1 MSNINWA
8 FWPGWND
15 AMGRKDFIFNNI
27 LLCLAWAVGMVAFGI
42 MAAGSSS
49 ALATLLAI
57 TMVLGI
63 FYTLLLTVVWL
74 NNRLR
79 DGGLAS
85 EGWRIF
91 IIILSLLSGVVGC
104 VAFLYCIFKPTEHP
118 RELTVEDDDECRD
131 EGPR

>member
-27 LLCLAWAVGMVAFGI
+27 LLCMAWTAGTIVFAGFAASEPPAVLIF
-42 MAAGSSS
+42 S
-49 ALATLLAI
+49 L
-57 TMVLGI
+57 VLVMSV
-63 FYTLLLTVVWL
+63 FYTILLSVVWV

-85 EGWRIF
+85 EGWRIA
-91 IIILSLLSGVVGC
+91 IIILSFLSGIVGF
-104 VAFLYCIFKPTEHP
+104 VAFIYCLVKPTENP
-118 RELTVEDDDECRD
+118 RELTVEDDNECRD

>member
-15 AMGRKDFIFNNI
+15 AMGRKDFISNNI
-27 LLCLAWAVGMVAFGI
+27 LLCLGWFVGTILFASVAASESPLV
-42 MAAGSSS
+42 M
-49 ALATLLAI
+49 ALAI
-57 TMVLGI
+57 CMVLGV
-63 FYTLLLTVVWL
+63 FYTILLSIVWM

-85 EGWRIF
+85 EGWRIA
-91 IIILSLLSGVVGC
+91 IIILSFLSGVVGL
-104 VAFLYCIFKPTEHP
+104 VAFLYCIFKPTEDP
-118 RELTVEDDDECRD
+118 AELTVEDDNECRD

>member
-15 AMGRKDFIFNNI
+15 AMRRKDFIFNNI
-27 LLCLAWAVGMVAFGI
+27 LLCFIWALCTAFFAGVAASESPFVVF
-42 MAAGSSS
+42 
-49 ALATLLAI
+49 LAI
-57 TMVLGI
+57 AMVLGV
-63 FYTLLLTVVWL
+63 FYTLLLTVVWM

-85 EGWRIF
+85 EGWRIA
-91 IIILSLLSGVVGC
+91 IIILSFLSGIVGC
-104 VAFLYCIFKPTEHP
+104 VAFLYCIFKPTEDP
-118 RELTVEDDDECRD
+118 AELTVEDDNECRD

>member
-15 AMGRKDFIFNNI
+15 TMGRKDFIFNNI
-27 LLCLAWAVGMVAFGI
+27 LLCFGWALGTALFAGI
-42 MAAGSSS
+42 AASESPFVVF
-49 ALATLLAI
+49 LAI
-57 TMVLGI
+57 AMVLGV
-63 FYTLLLTVVWL
+63 FYTLLLSVVWM

-85 EGWRIF
+85 EGWRIA
-91 IIILSLLSGVVGC
+91 IIILSFLSGVVGL
-104 VAFLYCIFKPTEHP
+104 VAFLYCVFKPTEDP

>member
-15 AMGRKDFIFNNI
+15 SMGRKDFIFNNI
-27 LLCLAWAVGMVAFGI
+27 FLSLAWFVGMSLFAGY
-42 MAAGSSS
+42 AAAESP
-49 ALATLLAI
+49 
-57 TMVLGI
+57 
-63 FYTLLLTVVWL
+63 LTVALGALLVVGLLYTVCLSVVWM

-91 IIILSLLSGVVGC
+91 IIIVSFLSGIVGFL
-104 VAFLYCIFKPTEHP
+104 AFVYCLVKPTEDVVIP
-118 RELTVEDDDECRD
+118 RQLEEDNAS
-131 EGPR
+131 G

>member
-15 AMGRKDFIFNNI
+15 AMGRMDFIFNNI
-27 LLCLAWAVGMVAFGI
+27 LMCLAWFVGVSIFAGF
-42 MAAGSSS
+42 AASESP
-49 ALATLLAI
+49 
-57 TMVLGI
+57 MVLALGALLVVGLL
-63 FYTLLLTVVWL
+63 YTICLSVVWM

-91 IIILSLLSGVVGC
+91 IIIVSFLSGIVGC
-104 VAFLYCIFKPTEHP
+104 LAFIYCLVKPTEDVVIP
-118 RELTVEDDDECRD
+118 RQLEEDNAS
-131 EGPR
+131 G

>member
-15 AMGRKDFIFNNI
+15 TMGRKDFIFNNI
-27 LLCLAWAVGMVAFGI
+27 LLCVGWV
-42 MAAGSSS
+42 
-49 ALATLLAI
+49 LATALFANVAASESPLVLFFVVA
-57 TMVLGI
+57 MVLGV

-85 EGWRIF
+85 EGWRIG

-104 VAFLYCIFKPTEHP
+104 VAFLYCIFKPTEDP
-118 RELTVEDDDECRD
+118 RELTVEDDNECRD